1 MPQCSLYILY
11 NSPDRKENIER
22 LDFLSNLV
30 EKKYTRKDGCGDRNR
45 WRETEREADGEKGK
59 KERR

>member
-1 MPQCSLYILY
+1 MFY
-11 NSPDRKENIER
+11 NSTFRKENIER
-22 LDFLSNLV
+22 LHFLSGLV
-30 EKKYTRKDGCGDRNR
+30 EKKDTRKDGCGDRNR